1 MVQKCRE
8 GRTDYRGLLSFA
20 AIAVPMTVMLI
31 NEFIGDA
38 ILDAVIPGIYAGIVV
53 LAADVFAISL
63 RALLLLLGIPLGI
76 LFYLIFIYHPAR
88 AAHDR
93 RKEVLKRM
101 RVEGLVASRFR
112 RSLRNSSI
120 MGYVKRIAVLMKR
133 KVQENIAWLPCS
145 ELLYDA
151 RQGVVERDWR
161 HLNMPPLSQGLIVR
175 AGHSG
180 RSRSVLQRECLRN
193 PVSLPPA
200 RIFDMMTSSAKGKA
214 ALYSERQ
221 EDSSSYYTKLTH
233 RQTDV
238 PVITKAREYRRYN
251 RSLSSLVLFDPADV
265 ISRFRVALKTYQPD
279 GTSDIVEVS
288 MVELE
293 FSFKWMLNI
302 FSPDGIP
309 LTVLEKDEAI
319 ERFFQWS
326 QEHPSDG
333 PTGATRGL
341 DEVRTVHFNAFSDWL
356 SEELASAFH
365 RNLPER
371 LINHTLRYAPLT
383 KARMSAQSL
392 CSANSSTKL
401 SVTRE
406 VSVRS
411 IAQSRSTSPSRSRS
425 SSPIPS
431 VSKPYNRVLSAT
443 PPRPCETARRT
454 PDKEKGKGQ
463 ERGQEIETV
472 TDALPRSS
480 SLLISFDDIYSPS
493 PAETPPGTPVINR
506 KPFFTKY

>member
-1 MVQKCRE
+1 MQKCRE
-8 GRTDYRGLLSFA
+8 GRTDYRGLLTFA

-63 RALLLLLGIPLGI
+63 RALLLLLCIPLGI

-88 AAHDR
+88 AAHNR

-101 RVEGLVASRFR
+101 RADGLVASRFR
-112 RSLRNSSI
+112 RSIRNSSI
-120 MGYVKRIAVLMKR
+120 MGYIKRIAVLMKR

-145 ELLYDA
+145 ELLSDA
-151 RQGVVERDWR
+151 RQEVVERDWR

-180 RSRSVLQRECLRN
+180 RSRSVLHRDCLKH

-200 RIFDMMTSSAKGKA
+200 RISDMMTSSAKAK
-214 ALYSERQ
+214 ALYTERQ
-221 EDSSSYYTKLTH
+221 QDSSSYYTKSRN

-265 ISRFRVALKTYQPD
+265 ISRFRVALKTYQPE
-279 GTSDIVEVS
+279 GGSDIVEVS

-293 FSFKWMLNI
+293 FSFKSMLNI

-326 QEHPSDG
+326 SEHPSDG

-406 VSVRS
+406 GSMRS
-411 IAQSRSTSPSRSRS
+411 ISQSRSTSPSRSRS
-425 SSPIPS
+425 PSPLPS
-431 VSKPYNRVLSAT
+431 VSKPFNRVRPAT
-443 PPRPCETARRT
+443 PPRPYETTRRT
-454 PDKEKGKGQ
+454 PDRGKGKGQ
-463 ERGQEIETV
+463 ERGQETETV
-472 TDALPRSS
+472 TDALPRAA

-506 KPFFTKY
+506 KPFYTKY